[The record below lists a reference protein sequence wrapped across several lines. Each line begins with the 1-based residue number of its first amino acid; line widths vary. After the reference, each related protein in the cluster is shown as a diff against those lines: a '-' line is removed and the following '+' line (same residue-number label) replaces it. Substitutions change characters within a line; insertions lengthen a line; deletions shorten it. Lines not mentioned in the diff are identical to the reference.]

1 MSDWLRWG
9 SRYCVATLLA
19 GSALGPLHAQQAAS
33 PPAAAPPPAAS
44 PPATEPAASADP
56 TDDESEAPEIVVTGT
71 RERGTVIGDIPPE
84 NQLDRREI
92 RAYGAS
98 SISELLTALA
108 PQTASTRGRGGDAPV
123 VLLNGRRISGFG
135 EIRDLPPEAIERVDI
150 LPEEVALKYGFRADQ
165 RVVNIVLR
173 RRFRAVTTEVS
184 GGLATEGGRATYGG
198 QMNVLRIDR
207 SGRWNI
213 DVNYQHSDPLLESQR
228 DIVQSPPSSP
238 FQVVAP
244 ADLGRFRTLLA
255 GTDTLSLAG
264 TVNKTILG
272 NVSATLNGRYDFST
286 SRSQLGLPSG
296 TLTVPAASPFSPSGT
311 TLFRLFDV
319 GQPLARQSDSGTAH
333 VGVTLNGDLLP
344 WRWSFTG
351 NYDRTVSDLVTG
363 TGLDISAL
371 QSTILARDP
380 AVDPFGTIP
389 LGLIDARPS
398 DRSHSISSTGSA
410 DLLFNGSLVKL
421 PAGDVS
427 TSVRARFRTRDL
439 SSETLRGG
447 ALTLRDLSRDELSLQ
462 ANVDVPIASRRRD
475 VLKGLGNL
483 SANFNAEVEHFSD
496 FGTLTTLGY
505 GLNWS
510 PFDQL
515 SLIASATH
523 EQGAP
528 STQQLGD
535 PVLTTPNVRVFDF
548 LRQQTVDI
556 SQITGGNPN
565 LSADNRRVWKI
576 GATIRPLEKTDLTFT
591 ANYTNS
597 RIRNPIAGFP
607 TATAELEAAFP
618 ERFVRDSSGRLTLID
633 ARPVNFQHSDRED
646 LRWGLNLSLPVGP
659 QPPAGG
665 FRGRFGG
672 QGRPGGAPGAAPGG
686 APAAGG
692 ALGPGGTPGA
702 PAQGAAGRD
711 GGGGFGGGRGGG
723 GGGRGGFGGG
733 GFGGAGRLQLSF
745 YHTWHLRDEIAIRP
759 GLPVLDL
766 LHGSATGSRGGSPQ
780 HEVEATAGL
789 FRNGFGARL
798 AANWQSGTTVRGGSN
813 ALGGTT
819 GDLRFSPLTTVNLRL
834 FADLGLQR
842 SLVKASPFFRG
853 SRVSLNFDNVFNNR
867 LRVTDSTGTT
877 PLSYQPGYL
886 DPLGRSVRISFR
898 KLFF

>member
-1 MSDWLRWG
+1 MSDWLRSG
-9 SRYCVATLLA
+9 SRYFAATLLA
-19 GSALGPLHAQQAAS
+19 GSALAPLHAQQAAA
-33 PPAAAPPPAAS
+33 PPAAAPPAA
-44 PPATEPAASADP
+44 PPETSADP
-56 TDDESEAPEIVVTGT
+56 TDDEAEPEIVVTGA
-71 RERGTVIGDIPPE
+71 RERGVVIGDIPPE

-98 SISELLTALA
+98 SISELLTALS
-108 PQTASTRGRGGDAPV
+108 PQTASTRGRGGDGPV

-150 LPEEVALKYGFRADQ
+150 LPEEVALKYGYRADQ

-173 RRFRAVTTEVS
+173 RRFRAVTAEVS
-184 GGLATEGGRATYGG
+184 GGLATEGGRAAYGG

-228 DIVQSPPSSP
+228 DIIQSAPSSP

-255 GTDTLSLAG
+255 ETDTLSLAG
-264 TVNKTILG
+264 TVSKTILG
-272 NVSATLNGRYDFST
+272 NVSATLNGRYDYST
-286 SRSQLGLPSG
+286 SRSRLGLPGG
-296 TLTVPAASPFSPSGT
+296 TLTVPAGSPFAPSGT

-319 GQPLARQSDSGTAH
+319 GAPLARQNDTGTAH
-333 VGVTLNGDLLP
+333 VGVTMNGDLLP

-351 NYDRTVSDLVTG
+351 NYDRTVSDLTTG

-380 AVDPFGTIP
+380 KVDPFGTIP
-389 LGLIDARPS
+389 LGLVEERPS
-398 DRSHSISSTGSA
+398 DRSHSVSSTGSA
-410 DLLFNGSLVKL
+410 DLLFNGSLLKL

-427 TSVRARFRTRDL
+427 TSLRGRFRTRDL
-439 SSETLRGG
+439 SSETLRSGV
-447 ALTLRDLSRDELSLQ
+447 TTSRNLSRDEFSLQ
-462 ANVDVPIASRRRD
+462 ANIDVPIASRRND

-483 SANFNAEVEHFSD
+483 SANFNAEVEHYSD
-496 FGTLTTLGY
+496 FGTLTTVGY

-510 PFDQL
+510 PIEQL

-528 STQQLGD
+528 ATQQLGD

-565 LSADNRRVWKI
+565 LSADNRRVWKL
-576 GATIRPLEKTDLTFT
+576 GATIRPLKKTDLSII

-633 ARPVNFQHSDRED
+633 ARPVNFQSSNRED
-646 LRWGLNLSLPVGP
+646 IRWGLNLSLPVGP

-686 APAAGG
+686 APGAPGAPGPG

-702 PAQGAAGRD
+702 PAQGAAGR
-711 GGGGFGGGRGGG
+711 GGFGGGRGGFGG
-723 GGGRGGFGGG
+723 GGGRGGFGGFG
-733 GFGGAGRLQLSF
+733 GGGGGAGRLQLSL

-766 LHGSATGSRGGSPQ
+766 LHGSATGSRGGSPE
-780 HEVEATAGL
+780 HEIEATAGL

-798 AANWQSGTTVRGGSN
+798 SANWQSGTTVRGGSN
-813 ALGGTT
+813 GLGGTN
-819 GDLRFSPLTTVNLRL
+819 GDLRFSPLATVNLRL

-853 SRVSLNFDNVFNNR
+853 ARVSLNFDNLFDNR